1 MTDPKIDSILD
12 EANRLFLQG
21 KLKEAVSYY
30 DKILEENPNHLGCL
44 NNKGYALSKLKD
56 YDSALQCYDSA
67 LKMDPE
73 DIPVQIN
80 KISSL
85 RKKGEL
91 TEALSL
97 CDKILENNSNYN
109 IALYHKERILLSMKK
124 FHDSILCCDK
134 ILKDYPNNGDVL
146 FDKACNLIMI
156 SQTENA
162 LDNLENS
169 ISQGIKYKIQAKK
182 SKFFEELS
190 SNSRFQSLIL

>member
-21 KLKEAVSYY
+21 KLQEAISYY

-56 YDSALQCYDSA
+56 FDSALQCYNSA

-73 DIPVQIN
+73 DIPVQVN
-80 KISSL
+80 KVSSL

-91 TEALSL
+91 TEALFL
-97 CDKILENNSNYN
+97 CDKILENNPNYN

-124 FHDSILCCDK
+124 FHDSILYCDK
-134 ILKDYPNNGDVL
+134 ILEDYPNNGDVL
-146 FDKACNLIMI
+146 FDKACNLIML
-156 SQTENA
+156 SQTEKA
-162 LDNLENS
+162 LDSLENS
-169 ISQGIKYKIQAKK
+169 ISQGTQYKVKAKN
-182 SKFFEELS
+182 SKFFTDLT
-190 SNSRFQSLIL
+190 SNSRFQSLIS

>member
-21 KLKEAVSYY
+21 KLKEAISYY

-56 YDSALQCYDSA
+56 YDSALDCYDSA
-67 LKMDPE
+67 LKLDPE
-73 DIPVQIN
+73 DIPVQVN

-85 RKKGEL
+85 RKEGEL
-91 TEALSL
+91 AGALSL

-134 ILKDYPNNGDVL
+134 ILETYPNNGDVL
-146 FDKACNLIMI
+146 FDKACNLIKL
-156 SQTENA
+156 SQTEKA
-162 LDNLENS
+162 LDSLENS
-169 ISQGIKYKIQAKK
+169 ISQGTQYKVKAKK
-182 SKFFEELS
+182 SKFFEDLTN
-190 SNSRFQSLIL
+190 NSRYQSLIS